1 MEVVE
6 VSEKNVL
13 ERDQWGSRVGF
24 ILAAAGS
31 AVGLGNIWRFP
42 YLVGKNG
49 GAAFVLIYLLI
60 TVFIGFP
67 VMLAEFAI
75 GRAAQKTPVAAF
87 SAIGANPFWSL
98 IGWLGTIA
106 GGFLTLSFYNVVGG
120 WTIKYMIASFNGL
133 VDIAAGGQSEAF
145 FGAFIGNPYQ
155 VVFFQILFMG
165 LTMLVVLGG
174 IGKGIERACKVI
186 MPALFVILIIL
197 IFRSLTLPG
206 AEVGVEFY
214 LKPDLSKLTNEAL
227 LDALG
232 QSFFSLSLG
241 LGIMITY
248 GSYLGKSQHLPSAGL
263 WTVSLDTM
271 VALLAGIVIFP
282 AVFAMGLEPGQGAG
296 LSFVTLP
303 VVFSK
308 MPAGM
313 FFSFLFFLLLFFAA
327 ITSSMSL
334 LEVAVSFGME
344 KFKWPRPK
352 AAWVLSAVIIL
363 LGVPSALSL
372 SGAPKIAG
380 KDFFDAVEYLCNNVF
395 LPVGSFLASVFVGW
409 CWLPKAKD
417 ELTNGG
423 EVSFPWWNVWVWCV
437 RIVAPLGIA
446 YIFISGLKW

>member
-1 MEVVE
+1 M
-6 VSEKNVL
+6 SEKNIL
-13 ERDQWGSRVGF
+13 QREQWESRLGF

-31 AVGLGNIWRFP
+31 AIGLGNIWRFP
-42 YLVGKNG
+42 YLVGKDG
-49 GAAFVLIYLLI
+49 GAAFVLVYLLI

-87 SAIGANPFWSL
+87 KAIGHPFWSL

-120 WTIKYMIASFNGL
+120 WTIKYMVASLNGL
-133 VDIAAGGQSEAF
+133 AEMTAVGQSAAF
-145 FGAFIGNPYQ
+145 FGAFISNSYQ
-155 VVFFQILFMG
+155 VVAFQVLFMA

-174 IGKGIERACKVI
+174 IGKGIEKACKII

-197 IFRSLTLPG
+197 ILRSLTLPG
-206 AEVGVEFY
+206 AGVGVEFY
-214 LKPDLSKLTNEAL
+214 LKPDLSKLTNETL

-248 GSYLGKSQHLPSAGL
+248 GSYLGKDQHLVSASL
-263 WTVSLDTM
+263 WTVSLDTL
-271 VALLAGIVIFP
+271 VALLAGFAIFP

-303 VVFSK
+303 VVFSQ

-313 FFSFLFFLLLFFAA
+313 LFSFLFFLLLFFAA

-334 LEVAVSFGME
+334 MEVAVSFGME
-344 KFKWPRPK
+344 KFRWQRSR
-352 AAWVLSAVIIL
+352 AAWILGIIIII

-372 SGAPKIAG
+372 SGTPTIAG
-380 KDFFDAVEYLCNNVF
+380 KAFFDAVEYLCNNVF

-409 CWLPKAKD
+409 FWLPKAKE

-423 EVSFPWWNVWVWCV
+423 ELQFPWWNVWVWCV
-437 RIVAPLGIA
+437 RIVAPVGIA
-446 YIFISGLKW
+446 YIFVSGLKW